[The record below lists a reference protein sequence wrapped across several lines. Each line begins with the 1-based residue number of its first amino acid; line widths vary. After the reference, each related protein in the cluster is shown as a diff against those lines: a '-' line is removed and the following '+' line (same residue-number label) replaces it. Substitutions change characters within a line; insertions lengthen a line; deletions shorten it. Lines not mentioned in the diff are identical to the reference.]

1 MRKNKLILLQLV
13 IAFVLICTS
22 VYAAITTTIDVS
34 PSKTLVERG
43 EVVTVTLSLKDVDSN
58 MKVESV
64 EGYINYDEN
73 VIKAIDVDSIHK
85 DQGNTVKIGNETL
98 KVEDLTNADINN
110 MPSTESYVA
119 FNGSP
124 ASGNKSRIV
133 IDFKEGLTTDT
144 ELLKVD
150 FEVKEDATT
159 GSIENA
165 ISYSMFVI
173 TAGTEESVEITENIN
188 LTVKAVAEN
197 DNNTNSENENT
208 NTENE
213 NVNNENTNT
222 ENENTNTD
230 DENTNVNNENTNTDK
245 DNTNVSNENTNTA
258 NENTNTENTNAADNT
273 NSNTN
278 KNTNNNNT
286 NKNTNKNTN
295 NSVNTSDNTTAGS
308 KLPATGAKLL
318 VIPAIILSVVAY
330 ISYDK
335 YMKYKG
341 I

>member
-22 VYAAITTTIDVS
+22 VYAAVTTTIDVS

-85 DQGNTVKIGNETL
+85 DQGNTVTIWNETL

-124 ASGNKSRIV
+124 ASGNKTRIV
-133 IDFKEGLTTDT
+133 IDFKQGLTEDT
-144 ELLKVD
+144 ELLKID

-173 TAGTEESVEITENIN
+173 TAGTEESVEITENID
-188 LTVKAVAEN
+188 LTVKAVSTN

-213 NVNNENTNT
+213 NTNTENENTNTDNNTNTDDENTNT

-230 DENTNVNNENTNTDK
+230 NE
-245 DNTNVSNENTNTA
+245 NTNVSNENTNTD
-258 NENTNTENTNAADNT
+258 NDNTNVNNENTNAADNT

-278 KNTNNNNT
+278 KNTN
-286 NKNTNKNTN
+286 KNTN
-295 NSVNTSDNTTAGS
+295 NSGNTSDNTTSGS

>member
-22 VYAAITTTIDVS
+22 VYAAVTTTIDVS

-64 EGYINYDEN
+64 EGYINYDES

-85 DQGNTVKIGNETL
+85 DQGNTVTIGNETL

-124 ASGNKSRIV
+124 ASGNKTRIV
-133 IDFKEGLTTDT
+133 IDFKQGLTEDT
-144 ELLKVD
+144 ELLKID

-173 TAGTEESVEITENIN
+173 TAGTEESVEITENID
-188 LTVKAVAEN
+188 LTVKAVSTN

-213 NVNNENTNT
+213 NTNTDNNTNTDDENTNT
-222 ENENTNTD
+222 ENENTN
-230 DENTNVNNENTNTDK
+230 
-245 DNTNVSNENTNTA
+245 VSNENTNTD
-258 NENTNTENTNAADNT
+258 NDNTNVNNGNTNAADNT

-286 NKNTNKNTN
+286 NNNNTNKNTN
-295 NSVNTSDNTTAGS
+295 NSGNTSDNTTSGS

>member
-22 VYAAITTTIDVS
+22 VYAAVTTTIDVS

-64 EGYINYDEN
+64 EGYINYDES

-85 DQGNTVKIGNETL
+85 DQGNTVTIGNETL

-124 ASGNKSRIV
+124 ASGNKTRIV
-133 IDFKEGLTTDT
+133 IDFKQGLTEDT
-144 ELLKVD
+144 ELLKID

-173 TAGTEESVEITENIN
+173 TAGTEESVEITENID
-188 LTVKAVAEN
+188 LTVKAVSTN

-213 NVNNENTNT
+213 NTNTDNNTNTDDENTNT
-222 ENENTNTD
+222 ENENTN
-230 DENTNVNNENTNTDK
+230 
-245 DNTNVSNENTNTA
+245 VSNENTNTD
-258 NENTNTENTNAADNT
+258 NDNTNVNNENTNAADNT

-286 NKNTNKNTN
+286 NNNNTNNNNTNKNTN
-295 NSVNTSDNTTAGS
+295 NSGNTSDNTTSGS

>member
-22 VYAAITTTIDVS
+22 VYAAVTTTIDVS

-64 EGYINYDEN
+64 EGYINYDES

-85 DQGNTVKIGNETL
+85 DQGNTVTIGNETL

-124 ASGNKSRIV
+124 ASGNKTRIV
-133 IDFKEGLTTDT
+133 IDFKQGLTEDT
-144 ELLKVD
+144 ELLKID

-173 TAGTEESVEITENIN
+173 TAGTEESVEITENID
-188 LTVKAVAEN
+188 LTVKAVSTN

-213 NVNNENTNT
+213 NTNTDNNTNTDDENTNT
-222 ENENTNTD
+222 ENENTN
-230 DENTNVNNENTNTDK
+230 
-245 DNTNVSNENTNTA
+245 VSNENTNTD
-258 NENTNTENTNAADNT
+258 NDNTNVNNGNTNAADNT

-286 NKNTNKNTN
+286 NNNNTNNNNTNKNTN
-295 NSVNTSDNTTAGS
+295 NSGNTSDNTTSGS